1 MQIMPPP
8 ASVQSAADP
17 RFQEKSPQATGVNH
31 SVSESETRAA
41 VAPTSENAAG
51 AATRDAASQKNQHQQ
66 HEEPSKEEVQKA
78 MERLNHAVGLFD
90 TDLLFTT
97 DHTFEDVR
105 VVQVVDRETKEVIR
119 QIPSEEA
126 IRIAKA
132 IDTFRGLLIREEV

>member
-1 MQIMPPP
+1 
-8 ASVQSAADP
+8 
-17 RFQEKSPQATGVNH
+17 
-31 SVSESETRAA
+31 
-41 VAPTSENAAG
+41 
-51 AATRDAASQKNQHQQ
+51 
-66 HEEPSKEEVQKA
+66 